1 MSEIINFLFVVD
13 VSGSMYGQKIASVSA
28 SLTECLA
35 ELKQLE
41 FSGDYDIKVSLV
53 TFAEKMQIRELNEK
67 PDNISTSQITVEP
80 KSNGFFSLTSFTCL
94 YRGLHHLLEK
104 KITDGK
110 QGKNT
115 FIILFSD
122 AKPVDRKGYLKY
134 VKEAESCPEFNNAA
148 RYVGFSEEESDKYS
162 EETVRFVNC
171 RADRIVSASE
181 IPGEIVKLQM
191 MFFSEYNGQDENNSI
206 FR

>member
-67 PDNISTSQITVEP
+67 TDNISTSQITVET
-80 KSNGFFSLTSFTCL
+80 KSNGFILLTSFHCL
-94 YRGLHHLLEK
+94 
-104 KITDGK
+104 
-110 QGKNT
+110 
-115 FIILFSD
+115 
-122 AKPVDRKGYLKY
+122 
-134 VKEAESCPEFNNAA
+134 
-148 RYVGFSEEESDKYS
+148 
-162 EETVRFVNC
+162 
-171 RADRIVSASE
+171 
-181 IPGEIVKLQM
+181 
-191 MFFSEYNGQDENNSI
+191 
-206 FR
+206 